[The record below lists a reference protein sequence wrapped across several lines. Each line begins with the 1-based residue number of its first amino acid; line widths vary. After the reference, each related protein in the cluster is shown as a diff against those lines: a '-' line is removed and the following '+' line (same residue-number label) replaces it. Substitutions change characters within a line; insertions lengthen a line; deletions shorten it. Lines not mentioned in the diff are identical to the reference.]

1 MLPLQDLGPR
11 IAILGP
17 SNAGK
22 STLAVAVGQKLGVPV
37 VHLDPLNHTPHT
49 DWVPR
54 PKEDFAALH
63 EEAIL
68 GETWVMEG
76 NYSRLVPRRFERAT
90 GAILITSNSWLR
102 LGRYFRR
109 TLGPA
114 SSRLGT
120 LEGAPEYIN
129 WRMIDWIMFKTP
141 ANAKRYAKMIRATDL
156 PAVFCNDRHA
166 LNDVYR
172 SWELAFPADQK
183 QQMTPQTL

>member
-1 MLPLQDLGPR
+1 M
-11 IAILGP
+11 ILVLSAWTDFNQLSTVTVGSDMKENTAYWLMIRP
-17 SNAGK
+17 SSEGGSK
-22 STLAVAVGQKLGVPV
+22 KLIKGSS
-37 VHLDPLNHTPHT
+37 LT

-54 PKEDFAALH
+54 PKEEFAALH
-63 EEAIL
+63 EAAIQGEA
-68 GETWVMEG
+68 WVMEG

-114 SSRLGT
+114 SSRFGA

-129 WRMIDWIMFKTP
+129 WRMIDWIIFKTP

-156 PAVFCNDRHA
+156 PAVFCNDRRA
-166 LNDVYR
+166 LNELYR
-172 SWELAFPADQK
+172 SWGLQRPHG
-183 QQMTPQTL
+183 